1 MIDSEDDRITAF
13 PVEASAL
20 KLSRVTSLTV
30 VFDHYAAD
38 DLRKLIRAKVCPLFC
53 VRRIA
58 HIALITL
65 G

>member
-1 MIDSEDDRITAF
+1 MNN
-13 PVEASAL
+13 
-20 KLSRVTSLTV
+20 LTV